1 MYMRAVPSTILLPA
15 AVVAL
20 LLAAAPAVAQQGTV
34 VGSLLD
40 QNSLEALSTGTVS
53 VVGAGIEVRLDPDG
67 SFVLPAVKPGSLT
80 IRVTSPGYANSVDQV
95 EVAPDEVTFV
105 QFQLLPVSATL
116 SEVLVISRRRAGT
129 TDGVEVPTE
138 RNEMALTA
146 ADLLA
151 RQVPGLSYNRSHGVV
166 GSGSRISIRGIS
178 TIAGSNDPIVFVDGV
193 RINENSG
200 GGSGRTRAP
209 FAALDQIPASNVKRI
224 RVLRG
229 ASAAA
234 RYADSANGVILIE
247 THTGSQ
253 N

>member
-1 MYMRAVPSTILLPA
+1 MNKRTVPSRIFLPA

-20 LLAAAPAVAQQGTV
+20 LFAAAPSAAQQGTV

-40 QNSLEALSTGTVS
+40 QNSLAALSSGTVS
-53 VVGAGIEVRLDPDG
+53 VVR
-67 SFVLPAVKPGSLT
+67 PGSLT

-105 QFQLLPVSATL
+105 QFQLLQLSATL
-116 SEVLVISRRRAGT
+116 NEVLVLSRRRAGT
-129 TDGVEVPTE
+129 TDGVDVSTE

-151 RQVPGLSYNRSHGVV
+151 RQVPGLSYNRSQGVV
-166 GSGSRISIRGIS
+166 GSGSRISIRGVS
-178 TIAGSNDPIVFVDGV
+178 TITGSNDPIVFVDGV

-247 THTGSQ
+247 THTGRQ